1 MRSSGVVAA
10 AAGLLLLNSVF
21 VGLFVGVARVTLAV
35 GKADTVTVTV
45 SRRRAAQGALAVG
58 ALGVV
63 FGDIGTS
70 PLYTVQTL
78 FDPNDPHPVKVSHDS
93 IFGVVSLIFWSV
105 TIIVTVTY
113 VLLVMRA
120 DNDGEGGIMA
130 LIALIRRR
138 ALPGSARAKAVLAAL
153 GIFGAS
159 LFFGDSMI
167 TPAISVLSAV
177 EGVQVAAPSVSSL
190 VIPITVAII
199 VVLFLV
205 QRLGTGTVGRM
216 FGPIMAVWFTVIGA
230 LGVRGIV
237 THPVIL
243 EALSPSYAIGFLVGH
258 FSVAFFSLTAVVLA
272 VTGAEALYAD
282 MGHFG
287 RGPIRRA
294 WLLVVFPAC
303 ILNYLG
309 QGALI
314 LGNPAN
320 ISNPFFLLAPGWARL
335 PMVFLATVATVIASQ
350 AVISGAYS
358 VANQAARLGYLPR
371 LRIQYTSEQMMGQ
384 IYVPWINWL
393 LLVAVLTLVLAFRT
407 SAALAYAY
415 GTAVTGTITITTL
428 LFFYYARHQW
438 RWPLWIVLA
447 GGGVLIAI
455 DLLFFAA
462 NLTKLTHGAWL
473 PLLIG
478 IVTFMIF
485 TTWQRGRELVT
496 LQRVRDEGPLP
507 AFIEQLHA
515 MKPPLHRVPG
525 TAIFLNRGKATAPLA
540 LRANVEHNEILH
552 ECVFILSIETKPAP
566 HVPIDERIAV
576 EDLGYKND
584 RIIYVTASFGYMDP
598 QNVPALLPLIQ
609 QAEVETPFDEAN
621 LSYFLSH
628 IELARG
634 HAPGMSRWRKRLFI
648 ATSRITADAAEYFQL
663 PRDRTVVM
671 GSRIDV

>member
-1 MRSSGVVAA
+1 VR
-10 AAGLLLLNSVF
+10 
-21 VGLFVGVARVTLAV
+21 
-35 GKADTVTVTV
+35 V
-45 SRRRAAQGALAVG
+45 SRRATAQGALAVG

-70 PLYTVQTL
+70 PLYTVQTV
-78 FDPNDPHPVKVSHDS
+78 FNPHDPHPVKVSHDT
-93 IFGVVSLIFWSV
+93 IFGIVSLIFWSV

-138 ALPGSARAKAVLAAL
+138 ALPGGRRAKAVLAGL

-177 EGVQVAAPSVSSL
+177 EGVKVAAPSVSGL

-205 QRLGTGTVGRM
+205 QRLGTGTVGRV
-216 FGPIMAVWFTVIGA
+216 FGPVMAVWFTVLGV
-230 LGVRGIV
+230 LGVRGV
-237 THPVIL
+237 ATHPVIL
-243 EALSPSYAIGFLVGH
+243 KALSPSYAIGFLFGH
-258 FSVAFFSLTAVVLA
+258 FGTAFFSLTAVVLA

-287 RGPIRRA
+287 RPPIRRA

-303 ILNYLG
+303 ILNYFG

-314 LGNPAN
+314 LGHPAS

-350 AVISGAYS
+350 AVISGAFS
-358 VANQAARLGYLPR
+358 VAHQAGQLGYLPR
-371 LRIQYTSEQMMGQ
+371 LRIQYTSERLRGQ

-393 LLVAVLTLVLAFRT
+393 LLAAVLTLVLAFRT

-428 LFFYYARHQW
+428 LFFYYARHRW

-462 NLTKLTHGAWL
+462 NLTKLTHGAWF

-478 IVTFMIF
+478 IIAFTIF

-496 LQRVRDEGPLP
+496 LERAREEGPLP
-507 AFIEQLHA
+507 AFIAQLHA

-552 ECVFILSIETKPAP
+552 EEVLILSVETMPAP
-566 HVPIDERIAV
+566 HVPAGKRLQID
-576 EDLGYKND
+576 DLGYKDD
-584 RIIYVTASFGYMDP
+584 RIIHVTARFGYMD
-598 QNVPALLPLIQ
+598 QTNVPGLLPLIRD
-609 QAEVETPFDEAN
+609 AAIESPLDEDR
-621 LSYFLSH
+621 LSYFVSR
-628 IELARG
+628 IELVQG

-648 ATSRITADAAEYFQL
+648 ATSRITADAAEYFRL
-663 PRDRTVVM
+663 PRERTVIM
-671 GSRIDV
+671 GSRIEL

>member
-1 MRSSGVVAA
+1 LS
-10 AAGLLLLNSVF
+10 
-21 VGLFVGVARVTLAV
+21 
-35 GKADTVTVTV
+35 V
-45 SRRRAAQGALAVG
+45 SRRPAAQAALALG

-78 FDPNDPHPVKVSHDS
+78 FNPGDPHPVKVSRDS

-138 ALPGSARAKAVLAAL
+138 ALPGGRRAKAILAGL

-177 EGVQVAAPSVSSL
+177 EGVKVAAPSVSGI

-199 VVLFLV
+199 IALFMA
-205 QRLGTGTVGRM
+205 QRLGTGAVGRV
-216 FGPIMAVWFTVIGA
+216 FGPVMAVWFTVLAA
-230 LGVRGIV
+230 LGVRGIAG
-237 THPVIL
+237 HPVIL
-243 EALSPSYAIGFLVGH
+243 EALSPSYAIGFLAGH
-258 FSVAFFSLTAVVLA
+258 FATAFFSLTAVVLA

-287 RGPIRRA
+287 RGPVRRA

-314 LGNPAN
+314 LGHPAS

-335 PMVFLATVATVIASQ
+335 PMVLLATVATVIASQ
-350 AVISGAYS
+350 AVISGAFS
-358 VANQAARLGYLPR
+358 VAHQAGQLGYLPR
-371 LRIQYTSEQMMGQ
+371 LRIQYTSERLMGQ

-393 LLVAVLTLVLAFRT
+393 LLVSVLTLVLAFRT

-438 RWPLWIVLA
+438 RWPLWVVLA
-447 GGGVLIAI
+447 GGGSLLAI

-478 IVTFMIF
+478 ITIFTIF

-496 LQRVRDEGPLP
+496 QNRDREEGPLP
-507 AFIEQLHA
+507 EFIAQLHA
-515 MKPPLHRVPG
+515 MKPPLLRVPG
-525 TAIFLNRGKATAPLA
+525 TAIFLNRGKTTAPLA
-540 LRANVEHNEILH
+540 MRANVEHNEILH
-552 ECVFILSIETKPAP
+552 ENVIILSVETMPVP
-566 HVPIDERIAV
+566 HIPEAERLQV
-576 EDLGYKND
+576 DDLGYRHD
-584 RIIYVTASFGYMDP
+584 GIIHVSARFGYMDP
-598 QNVPALLPLIQ
+598 TNVPRLLPMIRD
-609 QAEVETPFDEAN
+609 ADVEGPAPDAK
-621 LSYFLSH
+621 LSYFVSR
-628 IELARG
+628 IELVQG

-648 ATSRITADAAEYFQL
+648 ATSRITPDAAEYFRL
-663 PRDRTVVM
+663 PRERTVIM
-671 GSRIDV
+671 GSRIEI

>member
-1 MRSSGVVAA
+1 MS
-10 AAGLLLLNSVF
+10 
-21 VGLFVGVARVTLAV
+21 
-35 GKADTVTVTV
+35 V
-45 SRRRAAQGALAVG
+45 SRRATARGALAVG

-70 PLYTVQTL
+70 PLYAVQTV
-78 FDPNDPHPVKVSHDS
+78 FNPSDPHPVKVSHDS
-93 IFGVVSLIFWSV
+93 IFGIISLIFWSV

-138 ALPGSARAKAVLAAL
+138 ALPGGRRAKTVLAAL

-167 TPAISVLSAV
+167 TPAISVLSSV
-177 EGVQVAAPSVSSL
+177 EGVKVAAPSVSDL
-190 VIPITVAII
+190 VIPITVVII

-205 QRLGTGTVGRM
+205 QRLGTGAVGRL
-216 FGPIMAVWFTVIGA
+216 FGPVMAVWFTVLGV
-230 LGVRGIV
+230 LGVRGIAA
-237 THPVIL
+237 HPVIL
-243 EALSPSYAIGFLVGH
+243 AALSPSYAIAFLVGH
-258 FSVAFFSLTAVVLA
+258 FGAAFFSLTAVVLA

-287 RGPIRRA
+287 RPPIRRA

-314 LGNPAN
+314 LGHPAS

-350 AVISGAYS
+350 AVITGAFS
-358 VANQAARLGYLPR
+358 VAHQAARLGYLPR
-371 LRIQYTSEQMMGQ
+371 LRIHYTSEQIMGQ
-384 IYVPWINWL
+384 IYIPWINWL
-393 LLVAVLTLVLAFRT
+393 LLVSVLALVLAFRS

-438 RWPLWIVLA
+438 RTPLWIVLV
-447 GGGVLIAI
+447 GGGALIAI
-455 DLLFFAA
+455 DLLFLAA
-462 NLTKLTHGAWL
+462 NLTKLAHGAWL

-478 IVTFMIF
+478 ITAFTIL

-496 LQRVRDEGPLP
+496 LQRVREEGPLP
-507 AFIEQLHA
+507 AFIDRLHA

-552 ECVFILSIETKPAP
+552 EHVLILSIETMPAP
-566 HVPIDERIAV
+566 HVPAEERLQID
-576 EDLGYKND
+576 DLGFKDD
-584 RIIYVTASFGYMDP
+584 RIIHVTARFGYMD
-598 QNVPALLPLIQ
+598 QTNVPGLISLIRGAATESPLN
-609 QAEVETPFDEAN
+609 DDK
-621 LSYFLSH
+621 LSYFVSR
-628 IELARG
+628 IELVQG
-634 HAPGMSRWRKRLFI
+634 NTPGMSRWRKHLFI
-648 ATSRITADAAEYFQL
+648 ATSRITADAAEYFRL
-663 PRDRTVVM
+663 PRERTVIM
-671 GSRIDV
+671 GSRIEL

>member
-1 MRSSGVVAA
+1 V
-10 AAGLLLLNSVF
+10 N
-21 VGLFVGVARVTLAV
+21 
-35 GKADTVTVTV
+35 
-45 SRRRAAQGALAVG
+45 RRATAQGALTLG

-70 PLYTVQTL
+70 PLYTVQTI
-78 FDPNDPHPVKVSHDS
+78 FSPGDPHPVRVSHDS
-93 IFGVVSLIFWSV
+93 IFGVISLIFWAV
-105 TIIVTVTY
+105 TIIVTATY

-138 ALPGSARAKAVLAAL
+138 ALPGGRRAKAVLAAL

-177 EGVQVAAPSVSSL
+177 EGVKVAAPSVSGL
-190 VIPITVAII
+190 VIPITVVII
-199 VVLFLV
+199 VILFMA
-205 QRLGTGTVGRM
+205 QRLGTSAVGRV
-216 FGPIMAVWFTVIGA
+216 FGPVMAVWFTILAA
-230 LGVRGIV
+230 LGVKGIAA
-237 THPVIL
+237 HPVIL
-243 EALSPSYAIGFLVGH
+243 EALSPTYAIGYLAGH
-258 FSVAFFSLTAVVLA
+258 FTAAFFSLTAVVLA

-287 RGPIRRA
+287 REPVRRA
-294 WLLVVFPAC
+294 WLLAVFPAC

-314 LGNPAN
+314 LDHPAS

-335 PMVFLATVATVIASQ
+335 PMVLLATVATVIASQ
-350 AVISGAYS
+350 AVISGAFS
-358 VANQAARLGYLPR
+358 VAHQAGRLGYLPR
-371 LRIQYTSEQMMGQ
+371 LRIQYTSEEIMGQ
-384 IYVPWINWL
+384 IYIPWINWL
-393 LLVAVLTLVLAFRT
+393 LLVSVLALVLAFRS

-447 GGGVLIAI
+447 GGGVLLVI

-478 IVTFMIF
+478 ITAFTIL

-496 LQRVRDEGPLP
+496 QERVREEGPLP
-507 AFIEQLHA
+507 EFITHLHA

-525 TAIFLNRGKATAPLA
+525 TAVFLNRGKATAPLA

-552 ECVFILSIETKPAP
+552 TEVLILSVETTTAP
-566 HVPIDERIAV
+566 HVPEAERLQID
-576 EDLGYKND
+576 DLGYRD
-584 RIIYVTASFGYMDP
+584 DGITHVTARFGYMDQTNIP
-598 QNVPALLPLIQ
+598 GLLPLIRAASTESSL
-609 QAEVETPFDEAN
+609 AEGN
-621 LSYFLSH
+621 LSYFVSR
-628 IELARG
+628 IELVQG
-634 HAPGMSRWRKRLFI
+634 PAPGMSRWRKRLFI
-648 ATSRITADAAEYFQL
+648 ATSRITADAAEYFRL
-663 PRDRTVVM
+663 PRESTVIM
-671 GSRIDV
+671 GSRIEL